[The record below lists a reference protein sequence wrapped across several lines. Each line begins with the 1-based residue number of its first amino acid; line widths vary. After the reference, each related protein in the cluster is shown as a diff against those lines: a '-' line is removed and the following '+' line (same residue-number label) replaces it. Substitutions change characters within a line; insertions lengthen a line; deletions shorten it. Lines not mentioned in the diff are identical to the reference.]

1 MAHCLEIT
9 KEFRFDA
16 AHFLPGM
23 PDGHPYRRMHGHS
36 FRVAVS
42 LAGTPD
48 PTHGWIVDFAEVD
61 VALTELKDVL
71 DHATLNDLPGLE
83 NPTLE
88 VIAGWIAERLER
100 QFPTLTRITLH
111 RDSVGETCT
120 LTLGG

>member
-1 MAHCLEIT
+1 MAHRLEIT

-23 PDGHPYRRMHGHS
+23 PDGHSYRRMHGHS

-48 PTHGWIVDFAEVD
+48 PAHGWITDFAEVD
-61 VALTELKDVL
+61 AALTELKGVL

-100 QFPTLTRITLH
+100 QFPTLTRISLH

-120 LTLGG
+120 LNLRC